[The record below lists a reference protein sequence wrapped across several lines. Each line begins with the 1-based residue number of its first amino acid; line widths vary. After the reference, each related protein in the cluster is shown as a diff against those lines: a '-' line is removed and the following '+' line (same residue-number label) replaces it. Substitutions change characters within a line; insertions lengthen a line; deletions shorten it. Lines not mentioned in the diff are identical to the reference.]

1 MKNYV
6 GASYYHRVAETLVL
20 PDRPF
25 INGRFVDGKPE
36 GTYQNINPATA
47 QVFSTVAFGGAGH
60 VDQAVAAARA
70 VFDSGVWSRAKP
82 EYRKEVLLA
91 LAHLIRVNATELA
104 VMESLDSGKPIKDC
118 LHEIGTEVPNFFQWY
133 AELIDKTFGKVAPTG
148 EDVTAFVLQEPIG
161 VVGAIVPWNFPL
173 LMTAWKL
180 APALAAGCSVVLKP
194 AELTSLTAL
203 RLAELASI
211 AGLPDGV
218 LNVVPGDGHEV
229 GKAMGLHPGIDAIT
243 FTGSDPV
250 GALLLEYAA
259 HSNLKPVG
267 LELGGKSPFII
278 LDDAPLS
285 DDLIAN
291 AVNAAFWNG
300 GQNCTANMRQ
310 IVHASRKDEYLEKVL
325 VNVAALKVGDPL
337 DPETEIGPLVSRK
350 QRERV
355 QGYINRGLE
364 EGARLVAGNRELDLP
379 GFYVDPVVFDEVTP
393 GMVIATEEIFGPV
406 LGVITVHDD
415 EQALQVARDTEY
427 GLHATVFTRDID
439 RALHFARQLPCGVVG
454 INGFTEGDVK
464 TPFGGYK
471 RSGSL
476 SRDKGVE
483 ALQQYVQTKTVWV
496 RSLRGVS

>member
-1 MKNYV
+1 
-6 GASYYHRVAETLVL
+6 
-20 PDRPF
+20 
-25 INGRFVDGKPE
+25 
-36 GTYQNINPATA
+36 
-47 QVFSTVAFGGAGH
+47 
-60 VDQAVAAARA
+60 
-70 VFDSGVWSRAKP
+70 
-82 EYRKEVLLA
+82 
-91 LAHLIRVNATELA
+91 
-104 VMESLDSGKPIKDC
+104 
-118 LHEIGTEVPNFFQWY
+118 
-133 AELIDKTFGKVAPTG
+133 

-229 GKAMGLHPGIDAIT
+229 GQAMGLHPGIDAIT
-243 FTGSDPV
+243 FTGSGPV

-278 LDDAPLS
+278 LDDAPLT

-337 DPETEIGPLVSRK
+337 DPETEIGPLVSAK

-355 QGYINRGLE
+355 QRYINRGLE
-364 EGARLVAGNRELDLP
+364 EGARLVAGNRALDLP
-379 GFYVDPVVFDEVTP
+379 GFYVDPVVFDEVKP

-406 LGVITVHDD
+406 LGVITVQDD
-415 EQALQVARDTEY
+415 EQALQVARDTEF

>member
-6 GASYYHRVAETLVL
+6 GASYYQRVAATLVL

-25 INGRFVDGKPE
+25 INGRFVE
-36 GTYQNINPATA
+36 GASDKTYHTINPATGQA
-47 QVFSTVAFGGAGH
+47 FSTLAFGGAGH

-70 VFDSGVWSRAKP
+70 VFDAGVWSRAKP
-82 EYRKEVLLA
+82 EFRKEVLLA
-91 LAHLIRVNATELA
+91 LAQLIRVNATELA

-218 LNVVPGDGHEV
+218 LNVVPGEGGEV

-243 FTGSDPV
+243 FTGSGPV

-278 LDDAPLS
+278 LDDAPLT

-310 IVHASRKDEYLEKVL
+310 IVHASRKDEYLEKL
-325 VNVAALKVGDPL
+325 LANVAALKVGDPL
-337 DPETEIGPLVSRK
+337 APETEIGPLVSAK

-379 GFYVDPVVFDEVTP
+379 GFYVDPVVFDDVTP

-406 LGVITVHDD
+406 LGVISVQDD
-415 EQALQVARDTEY
+415 EQALQVARDTEF

-483 ALQQYVQTKTVWV
+483 ALQQYVQSKTVWV